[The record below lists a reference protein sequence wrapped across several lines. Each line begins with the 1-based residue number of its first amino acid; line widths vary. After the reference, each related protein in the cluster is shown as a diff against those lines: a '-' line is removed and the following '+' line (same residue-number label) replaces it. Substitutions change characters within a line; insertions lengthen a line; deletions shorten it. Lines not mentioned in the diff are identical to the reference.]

1 MSNKK
6 RKEKKRISTRDILA
20 IAKDT
25 YLWHNGRI
33 GHAEIPDAVYLQSMV
48 DYGHRIV
55 IWTHLA
61 RACLMVLRA
70 GVLAHGTGPIFIA
83 QVEILRARG
92 QRSVVQSH
100 IVLGHGTGIG
110 EGQRDLDTFDEN
122 RHIHRIAQIVAPDDR
137 LRKGIVTGES
147 QFPCGSQV
155 RNLLATVNRRYIDCR
170 NSEFHESPRA
180 EAID

>member
-1 MSNKK
+1 M
-6 RKEKKRISTRDILA
+6 R
-20 IAKDT
+20 
-25 YLWHNGRI
+25 
-33 GHAEIPDAVYLQSMV
+33 
-48 DYGHRIV
+48 
-55 IWTHLA
+55 THLA
-61 RACLMVLRA
+61 RARLMVLRA
-70 GVLAHGTGPIFIA
+70 GILAHGTGPIFIA
-83 QVEILRARG
+83 QEGILRARC
-92 QRSVVQSH
+92 QRSVIQSH

-137 LRKGIVTGES
+137 LRKGIVTDKS

-180 EAID
+180 EAIDQFVEIFPAITAVARTSWSYHSRVKLGTEFWP